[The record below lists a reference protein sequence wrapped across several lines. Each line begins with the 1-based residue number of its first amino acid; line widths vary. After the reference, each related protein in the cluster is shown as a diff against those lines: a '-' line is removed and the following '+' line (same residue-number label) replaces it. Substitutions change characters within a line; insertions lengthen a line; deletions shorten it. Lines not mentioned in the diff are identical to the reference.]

1 MQVKIDFKNGNRTVF
16 NADCYDADD
25 LRRDLVQQTANGN
38 HFFYISGYK
47 EDQLM
52 VDIQSIQSLIIS
64 R

>member
-1 MQVKIDFKNGNRTVF
+1 MLVKINFKNGNRTVF
-16 NADCYDADD
+16 NADCYNPND
-25 LRRDLVQQTANGN
+25 LRRDLVQQNVNGN
-38 HFFYISGYK
+38 HFFYINGYK

>member
-16 NADCYDADD
+16 NADCYDPND
-25 LRRDLVQQTANGN
+25 LRRDLVQQNANGN
-38 HFFYISGYK
+38 HFFYIYGYN

>member
-1 MQVKIDFKNGNRTVF
+1 MQVKIDFKNGNKTVF

-25 LRRDLVQQTANGN
+25 LRRDLVQQNANGN
-38 HFFYISGYK
+38 HFFYINGYK
-47 EDQLM
+47 EDQLI

>member
-16 NADCYDADD
+16 GADYCNAND
-25 LRRDLVQQTANGN
+25 LRRDLVQQNKNGN
-38 HFFYISGYK
+38 HFFYIDGYK
-47 EDQLM
+47 EDRLM

>member
-1 MQVKIDFKNGNRTVF
+1 MEVKIDFKNGNRTVF
-16 NADCYDADD
+16 SADYCDTND
-25 LRRDLVQQTANGN
+25 LRRDLIQQNANGN
-38 HFFYISGYK
+38 HFFYIDGYK

>member
-25 LRRDLVQQTANGN
+25 LRRDLIQQNANGN
-38 HFFYISGYK
+38 HFFYINRYK

>member
-25 LRRDLVQQTANGN
+25 LRRDLAQQNANGN
-38 HFFYISGYK
+38 HFFYINGYK
-47 EDQLM
+47 EDQLI

>member
-16 NADCYDADD
+16 NADCYDPND
-25 LRRDLVQQTANGN
+25 LGRDIIQQIANGN
-38 HFFYISGYK
+38 HFFYINGYK
-47 EDQLM
+47 EDQLI

>member
-16 NADCYDADD
+16 NADCHDAND
-25 LRRDLVQQTANGN
+25 LRRDLVQQNANGN
-38 HFFYISGYK
+38 HFFYIYGYN

>member
-25 LRRDLVQQTANGN
+25 LRRDLVQQNANGN
-38 HFFYISGYK
+38 HFFYIYGYN

>member
-1 MQVKIDFKNGNRTVF
+1 MLVKINFKNGNRTVF
-16 NADCYDADD
+16 NADCYDAND
-25 LRRDLVQQTANGN
+25 LRRDLVQQNANGN
-38 HFFYISGYK
+38 HFFYIYGYN

>member
-16 NADCYDADD
+16 DADYYDAND
-25 LRRDLVQQTANGN
+25 LRRDLVQQNANGN

-47 EDQLM
+47 EDQLI

>member
-1 MQVKIDFKNGNRTVF
+1 MLVKINFKNGNRTVF
-16 NADCYDADD
+16 NADCYDPND
-25 LRRDLVQQTANGN
+25 LRRDLVQQNANGS
-38 HFFYISGYK
+38 HFFYIYGYN

>member
-16 NADCYDADD
+16 DAYGYDVNG
-25 LRRDLVQQTANGN
+25 LRRDLVQQNKNGN
-38 HFFYISGYK
+38 HFFYIDGYK
-47 EDQLM
+47 EDRLM

>member
-1 MQVKIDFKNGNRTVF
+1 MLVKINFKNGNRTVF
-16 NADCYDADD
+16 NADCYDPND
-25 LRRDLVQQTANGN
+25 LRRDLVQQNANGN
-38 HFFYISGYK
+38 HFFYIYGYN

>member
-1 MQVKIDFKNGNRTVF
+1 MLVKINFKNGNRTVF
-16 NADCYDADD
+16 NAECYDPND
-25 LRRDLVQQTANGN
+25 LRRDLVQQNANGN
-38 HFFYISGYK
+38 HFFYIYGYN

>member
-16 NADCYDADD
+16 NADCYDAND
-25 LRRDLVQQTANGN
+25 LRRDLAQQNANGN

-47 EDQLM
+47 EDQLI

>member
-16 NADCYDADD
+16 NADCYDPND
-25 LRRDLVQQTANGN
+25 LRRDIIQQIANGN

>member
-1 MQVKIDFKNGNRTVF
+1 MLVKINFKNGNRTVF
-16 NADCYDADD
+16 NADCYDQND
-25 LRRDLVQQTANGN
+25 LRRDLVQQNANGN
-38 HFFYISGYK
+38 HFFYIYGYN